1 LAIDRKA
8 AERAISDFL
17 RALGHDPARD
27 PELAETPARATD
39 AFAIELLGGYDID
52 VRALIEGGSSPLAAR
67 SESAGHGIVA
77 IRDIAV
83 ATVCPHHLLPA
94 LGSATVAYRPGK
106 LLLGLGVIAHVVDA
120 YARRLTMQEAIG
132 ERVVEALLEIAGA
145 RGAYCALDLTHSC
158 LSARGAR
165 QDTAIVRTVAT
176 GGDLAGPEAVPELSL
191 ALARDDVARSPKP

>member
-1 LAIDRKA
+1 MAIDREA

-17 RALGHDPARD
+17 RALGHDPKKN
-27 PELAETPARATD
+27 PELDETPARATD
-39 AFAIELLGGYDID
+39 AFANELLGGYDVD
-52 VRALIEGGSSPLAAR
+52 VRALIEGGSSPIAAR
-67 SESAGHGIVA
+67 SDAHRHGIVA
-77 IRDIAV
+77 VRDIAV

-94 LGSATVAYRPGK
+94 LGTATVAYRPGK

-132 ERVVEALLEIAGA
+132 ERVVEALLEAGGA

-165 QDTAIVRTVAT
+165 QNAAVVRTVAT
-176 GGDLAGPEAVPELSL
+176 GGDLAGPDAVAELSL
-191 ALARDDVARSPKP
+191 ALARENENRSPRP

>member
-1 LAIDRKA
+1 MAIDREA
-8 AERAISDFL
+8 AERAIFDFL
-17 RALGHDPARD
+17 RALGHDPRAN
-27 PELAETPARATD
+27 PELTDTPARATD
-39 AFAIELLGGYDID
+39 AFAIELLRGYDVD
-52 VRALIEGGSSPLAAR
+52 VSALIEAGSSPLAAR
-67 SESAGHGIVA
+67 SDGGQRGIVA

-94 LGSATVAYRPGK
+94 LGRATVAYRPGK

-132 ERVVEALLEIAGA
+132 ERVVEALIEVAGA

-165 QDTAIVRTVAT
+165 QDAAVVRTVAT
-176 GGDLAGPEAVPELSL
+176 GGELAGSGAVPELSL
-191 ALARDDVARSPKP
+191 ALARGDEARSPKP